1 MMTPESGKVSKKSEK
16 KKSSKNKVLVKNV
29 SAIFLFSSLQQK
41 QIRRRSIIIVED
53 YDTKEIK
60 DVVDCEST
68 QLT

>member
-1 MMTPESGKVSKKSEK
+1 MMTPESRKVSRKLEK
-16 KKSSKNKVLVKNV
+16 KKSSKIKVPIKNV

>member
-16 KKSSKNKVLVKNV
+16 KKSSKNKVLLNL

>member
-16 KKSSKNKVLVKNV
+16 KKSSKNKVLLNL

-68 QLT
+68 ELT